1 MPVPVL
7 ECVKPGVRSGQILLA
22 VDLTIAG
29 QPEAVLEQIAQLGYS
44 PTIRHVT
51 YASGIH
57 VLAVLKEEQH
67 TAPWMRITG

>member
-1 MPVPVL
+1 MSLPVL

-29 QPEAVLEQIAQLGYS
+29 QPEAVLAQIAQLGYS

-51 YASGIH
+51 YSSLSAR
-57 VLAVLKEEQH
+57 
-67 TAPWMRITG
+67 PITLLFALPSMAK